1 MKNNQLI
8 VKNLKINPRSL
19 KIMTG
24 LDELDKRLIY
34 ELRMDSRKSVR
45 ELAKSLAESPS
56 TIYNRRKRLEDKN
69 IITRFSVN
77 LDFSQINLGKSVYF
91 LVKINWDENTTA
103 HSVAEELK
111 KKPFIYQV
119 SLISG
124 RYDLLVKVRLPSID
138 EVPKFVWNE
147 LRTVAGIDEIEQ
159 LQVYEEFLKEEDI
172 LDPFQHEE

>member
-1 MKNNQLI
+1 
-8 VKNLKINPRSL
+8 
-19 KIMTG
+19 MTG

-34 ELRMDSRKSVR
+34 ELRIDSRKSVR

-91 LVKINWDENTTA
+91 LVKVRWDDETSA

-111 KKPFIYQV
+111 NKNFVYQI

-124 RYDLLVKVRLPSID
+124 RFDILLKVRLPSVD
-138 EVPKFVWNE
+138 EVSNFVWNE
-147 LRTVAGIDEIEQ
+147 LRKIPGVEEIEQ
-159 LQVYEEFLKEEDI
+159 LQVFEEVLKEEDI
-172 LDPFQHEE
+172 LDPFQHED